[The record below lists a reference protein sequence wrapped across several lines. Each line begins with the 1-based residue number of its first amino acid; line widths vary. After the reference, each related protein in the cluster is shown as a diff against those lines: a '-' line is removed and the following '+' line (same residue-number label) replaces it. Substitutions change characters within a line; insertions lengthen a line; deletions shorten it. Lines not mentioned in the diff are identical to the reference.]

1 MNLSVHLGNL
11 AEDAHLGDSIA
22 VNGVC
27 LTVSRLQA
35 EVATFEVSS
44 QTLASSTL
52 GNLRTGSKV
61 NVERSLRADSRFGGH
76 FVLGHV
82 DGTAMIKAIDKR
94 GQFADWTFAT
104 SSALLEQILPKGSI
118 AVDGI
123 SLTVAQLQPN
133 AFTVATIPETLARTT
148 LCDAKIG
155 NIVNIET
162 DIVVKTVIKQ
172 LGNILP
178 ADRGLTIEKLREMG
192 Y

>member
-52 GNLRTGSKV
+52 GNLRTRSKV
-61 NVERSLRADSRFGGH
+61 NVERSLRADGRFGGH

-82 DGTAMIKAIDKR
+82 DGTATIKAIDKR
-94 GQFADWTFAT
+94 GQFADWTFET
-104 SSALLEQILPKGSI
+104 SAELLEQILPKGSV

-123 SLTVAQLQPN
+123 SLTVAQLRPN
-133 AFTVATIPETLARTT
+133 GFTVATIPETLARTT
-148 LCDAKIG
+148 LRDAKIG